1 MSLDESRWNE
11 MTAMIIGAAME
22 VHRTVGPGLLENA
35 YQACLVQEL
44 ADRGLH
50 LEVQKALPIIYKSVY
65 VSCGY
70 RIDILVEHQIIVE
83 VKAVDRLLPIHVAQ
97 ILAYL
102 KLTGCPIGLVLN
114 FNTVRLADGIKRVI
128 NTAQAVPGEP
138 TLTQEPGTRP

>member
-1 MSLDESRWNE
+1 MPDEARWNE

-22 VHRTVGPGLLENA
+22 VHRAVGPGLLENA

-50 LEVQKALPIIYKSVY
+50 LEVQKALPIIYKNVY
-65 VSCGY
+65 VSHGY

-83 VKAVDRLLPIHVAQ
+83 VKAVDRLLPVHVAQ
-97 ILAYL
+97 VLAYL

-128 NTAQAVPGEP
+128 NTTPVVPDEP
-138 TLTQEPGTRP
+138 ALTRNPGTRP